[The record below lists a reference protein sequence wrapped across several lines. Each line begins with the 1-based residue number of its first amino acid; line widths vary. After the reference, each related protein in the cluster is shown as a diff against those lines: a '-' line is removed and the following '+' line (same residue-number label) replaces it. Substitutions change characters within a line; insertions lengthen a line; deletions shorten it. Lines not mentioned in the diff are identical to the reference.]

1 MEINTLDSNV
11 FSSRTNDN
19 CEKLTEYDFDEN
31 KEIIENYLPNEQ
43 NYSSNGIKMIK
54 KQNEEIAMND
64 LISSERNNG
73 NTITLGEN
81 INNKLTYELSDKVR
95 NSIHSN

>member
-1 MEINTLDSNV
+1 
-11 FSSRTNDN
+11 
-19 CEKLTEYDFDEN
+19 
-31 KEIIENYLPNEQ
+31 
-43 NYSSNGIKMIK
+43 MIK